1 MNDLKNAKIMSLIS
15 VFIVMS
21 IISSKFLSI
30 HFITMKTGVT
40 FIVSALTCA
49 IFGSVIFIISV
60 IVEDFIGNAF
70 FSSAGGFYFPFVIT
84 RIVTALVY
92 SYFFYRKD
100 ITKKNILIAVFVNS
114 LLTSVFLNTLWVS
127 QVTGNTFI
135 MQLYARVPIILF
147 NYVMNSVVLVLVF
160 PKLVRILRTEILSMN
175 AAPLNAPYKKS
186 SV

>member
-1 MNDLKNAKIMSLIS
+1 M
-15 VFIVMS
+15 
-21 IISSKFLSI
+21 
-30 HFITMKTGVT
+30 
-40 FIVSALTCA
+40 
-49 IFGSVIFIISV
+49 
-60 IVEDFIGNAF
+60 
-70 FSSAGGFYFPFVIT
+70 IT

-92 SYFFYRKD
+92 SYFFYRKE

-114 LLTSVFLNTLWVS
+114 LLTSVFLNTLWVY

-160 PKLVRILRTEILSMN
+160 TKLVRILRTEISSMN